1 MKCDVFF
8 IILMP
13 FIQTN
18 TLWQIIVSSG
28 NGKKRRWFSYWTRG
42 LHLFLFAARKLKSY
56 LTTTISIILSYPLLM
71 LLIHPPSAFF
81 CCVVVSDFWSF
92 SIQFSFFWIKK
103 KYYWIIVDLQ
113 CCVNF
118 LLYRKVIQF
127 YIYIFFL
134 FFYYGLSITG
144 YWTWFP
150 ILYSKTLLFIHLTYD
165 SLQLLIPNS
174 QSFPTC
180 HPPHLATAS
189 LFSSS
194 GSFHSL
200 DMFICI
206 IL

>member
-118 LLYRKVIQF
+118 CCQQSDSVIHTFCFSYSFPLWFFTDSSVQSLRKLLIK
-127 YIYIFFL
+127 IYIHGYVSIGREL
-134 FFYYGLSITG
+134 RASLS
-144 YWTWFP
+144 
-150 ILYSKTLLFIHLTYD
+150 
-165 SLQLLIPNS
+165 S
-174 QSFPTC
+174 QSHFTDYRPCLHVIT
-180 HPPHLATAS
+180 
-189 LFSSS
+189 
-194 GSFHSL
+194 
-200 DMFICI
+200 
-206 IL
+206 